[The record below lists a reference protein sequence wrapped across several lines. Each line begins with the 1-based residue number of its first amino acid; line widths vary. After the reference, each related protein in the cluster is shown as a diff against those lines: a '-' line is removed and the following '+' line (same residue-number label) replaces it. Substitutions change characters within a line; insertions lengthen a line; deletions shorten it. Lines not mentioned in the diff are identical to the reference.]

1 MCSILVGKLIATS
14 ATSHTPVRWI
24 SSWKKLLKA
33 SNVFSL
39 KKSIDAVE
47 ITWTEK
53 SPSKRLFLIM
63 LRRLVLEGVKA
74 DKIFPQSFL
83 CLRQLESMWEDLM
96 LEYQN
101 SFENFIRE
109 LLLVTISKCFLFF
122 QNSHENANV

>member
-1 MCSILVGKLIATS
+1 
-14 ATSHTPVRWI
+14 
-24 SSWKKLLKA
+24 
-33 SNVFSL
+33 
-39 KKSIDAVE
+39 
-47 ITWTEK
+47 
-53 SPSKRLFLIM
+53 M

-74 DKIFPQSFL
+74 DKNFPQSFL

-109 LLLVTISKCFLFF
+109 LLLVTLSKFFLFF